1 MSRRKQSR
9 RDHGALRDEWIDRQL
24 RGEALSLKAYSDE
37 KQVSYGSLRN
47 RGRSWREELE
57 RRSAEISREVAEVTS
72 IDHTAMRVAVL
83 REREPLR
90 KLYMQ
95 QVSRWAKHLTDNP
108 TERVPIKDLVAL
120 GNLLIRMAEVGAGLP
135 KEHVAR
141 HDEVHE
147 EVRVNRRQIE
157 EAKSDIVDFAKWR
170 RERRLKAGKRKTV
183 TKSR

>member
-1 MSRRKQSR
+1 MSGRKQLKWDYR
-9 RDHGALRDEWIDRQL
+9 ALRDEWIDRRL
-24 RGEALSLKAYSDE
+24 RGEALSLKAYSE
-37 KQVSYGSLRN
+37 ERQVSYGSLRN

-120 GNLLIRMAEVGAGLP
+120 GNLLIRMAQVGAGLP
-135 KEHVAR
+135 TAADGGGHGRHVRRAR
-141 HDEVHE
+141 CPRSREAG
-147 EVRVNRRQIE
+147 RR
-157 EAKSDIVDFAKWR
+157 
-170 RERRLKAGKRKTV
+170 AGRD
-183 TKSR
+183 RPRGAGRPGA